1 MKKSGPLKHFRLL
14 VAVPF
19 LLCFFPAATAFG
31 LPCKGQLVNIGETM
45 NEVAAK
51 CGDTVF
57 KETRAIKVEE
67 TDEEGTSTTDTS
79 IIDVWTY
86 DAGPEEL
93 VQSYRFRNGK
103 LTEIR
108 SNGYGTFR
116 DFLIDTCRNGES
128 LMIGDSTVETYL
140 KCGEP
145 LAKEKRD
152 DKIEESESK
161 GKLLRTFI
169 PVVEWT
175 YRYGPAL
182 PGYTVTFENGV
193 ATKIRTREFGK

>member
-1 MKKSGPLKHFRLL
+1 MKKSWCFKYFRLGA
-14 VAVPF
+14 AVPF
-19 LLCFFPAATAFG
+19 LLCLFLAATAFG
-31 LPCKGQLVNIGETM
+31 LPCKGQIVNIGETM
-45 NEVAAK
+45 HEVAAK
-51 CGDTVF
+51 CGDTAL
-57 KETRAIKVEE
+57 KETSTIKVEE
-67 TDEEGTSTTDTS
+67 TDEEGTSTIDTS
-79 IIDVWTY
+79 IIDVWIY

-93 VQSYRFRNGK
+93 LQSYRFKNGK
-103 LTEIR
+103 LAEIG
-108 SNGYGTFR
+108 SKGYGTFR

-128 LMIGDSTVETYL
+128 LKIGDNTVETYL

-152 DKIEESESK
+152 DKIVESESK
-161 GKLLRTFI
+161 GKPLRTFI

-175 YRYGPAL
+175 YRYGRDL

>member
-1 MKKSGPLKHFRLL
+1 MKKSWRFKYFRL
-14 VAVPF
+14 VAAVPF
-19 LLCFFPAATAFG
+19 LLCLFLAAAAFG
-31 LPCKGQLVNIGETM
+31 LPCKGQIVNIGETM

-51 CGDTVF
+51 CGDTVL
-57 KETRAIKVEE
+57 KETSTIKVEE
-67 TDEEGTSTTDTS
+67 TDEEGTSTDTS
-79 IIDVWTY
+79 KIDVWIY

-93 VQSYRFRNGK
+93 VQSYRFKNGK
-103 LTEIR
+103 LTEIG

-116 DFLIDTCRNGES
+116 DFSIDTCRNGES
-128 LMIGDSTVETYL
+128 LKIGDNTVETYL

-161 GKLLRTFI
+161 GKLLRTFT

-182 PGYTVTFENGV
+182 PGYTVTFENGL